1 MFGSRS
7 SEIRNL
13 HEFGKTELPHCD
25 GRRDDCP
32 QRLFSAMADTYAI
45 QNAIHAA
52 KTAAGRAIIGW
63 KIGLTSKAMQYAL
76 NIAIPDS
83 GILFDHMAFAHGATV
98 PAGRFIQPRN
108 EAEITFVMK
117 APCGGKSASRKN
129 ISPITH
135 RLAQLPHAAL
145 ATASLRVCGV
155 DSATVSPVFRRWN

>member
-7 SEIRNL
+7 SEFRNL

-76 NIAIPDS
+76 SIDIPDS
-83 GILFDHMAFAHGATV
+83 GILFDDMAFAHSATV
-98 PAGRFIQPRN
+98 PVARFIQPRI
-108 EAEITFVMK
+108 EAEITFAMK
-117 APCGGKSASRKN
+117 ATLSGRN
-129 ISPITH
+129 VTRTNTSPITH

-145 ATASLRVCGV
+145 AAALLRACGF
-155 DSATVSPVFRRWN
+155 DSATASPVFRR